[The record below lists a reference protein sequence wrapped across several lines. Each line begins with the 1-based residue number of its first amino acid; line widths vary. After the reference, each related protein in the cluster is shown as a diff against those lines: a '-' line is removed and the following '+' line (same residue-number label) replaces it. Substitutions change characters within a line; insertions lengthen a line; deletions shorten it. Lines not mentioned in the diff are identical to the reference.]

1 MTWLVAVIVALV
13 AGACIASQGAINSE
27 LARHIGQ
34 VRAVSFSIGVSAITI
49 GMLVLL
55 RPGPGSYAGLSDT
68 PRWALV
74 GGVLGVVTLIATVV
88 AVPRVGVA
96 ATTGGIVAGQ
106 ALASAVIDRFGLL
119 GVATRPLTAGRLA
132 GLVLLVV
139 AVALVTRD

>member
-1 MTWLVAVIVALV
+1 MNWVVPVIVALV

-34 VRAVSFSIGVSAITI
+34 VRAVSFSICVSAITI
-49 GMLVLL
+49 GLVVLL
-55 RPGPGSYAGLSDT
+55 RAGPGSYTELGGT

-106 ALASAVIDRFGLL
+106 AIASAIIDRFGLL
-119 GVATRPLTAGRLA
+119 GVATRPITAGRLA

>member
-1 MTWLVAVIVALV
+1 MSWLVAVLVALV

-34 VRAVSFSIGVSAITI
+34 VRAVSFSICVSAITI

-55 RPGPGSYAGLSDT
+55 RPGPGSYTGLDGT

-74 GGVLGVVTLIATVV
+74 GGVLGVVSLIATVV

-106 ALASAVIDRFGLL
+106 AIASAVIDRFGLL
-119 GVATRPLTAGRLA
+119 GVATRPITPGRLA

-139 AVALVTRD
+139 AVALVTRE